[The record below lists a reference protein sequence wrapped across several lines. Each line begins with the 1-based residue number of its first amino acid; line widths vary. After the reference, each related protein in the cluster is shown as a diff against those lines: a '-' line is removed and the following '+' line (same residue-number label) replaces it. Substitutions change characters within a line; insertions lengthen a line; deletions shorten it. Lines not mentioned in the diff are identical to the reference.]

1 MELHEFIAKI
11 RKNKNFSQEEMAEQ
25 LMMSVSGYSKIE
37 RGESELFCPRLKQIA
52 DVLGL
57 ELKLEPKDLF
67 NNKEKAIFNLASSHY
82 ESHQNTYFQSP
93 SKDLEHTIE
102 KQQIIVEQ
110 KDKELN
116 FKNEEI
122 VLLKQQ
128 VEDLRSM
135 LDFLKK

>member
-37 RGESELFCPRLKQIA
+37 RGESELSCQRLKQISDA
-52 DVLGL
+52 LGL
-57 ELKLEPKDLF
+57 ELKDLF
-67 NNKEKAIFNLASSHY
+67 DYKDKTILNLASSHFGD
-82 ESHQNTYFQSP
+82 HQNTYFQSP
-93 SKDLEHTIE
+93 SKDLEHKIE
-102 KQQIIVEQ
+102 KQQIIIEQ
-110 KDKELN
+110 KDKELD

-122 VLLKQQ
+122 ALLKQQ
-128 VEDLRSM
+128 IEDLRSM

>member
-37 RGESELFCPRLKQIA
+37 RGESELSYQRLKQISDA
-52 DVLGL
+52 LGL
-57 ELKLEPKDLF
+57 ELKDLF
-67 NNKEKAIFNLASSHY
+67 DYKEKAIFNLASSNY

-93 SKDLEHTIE
+93 SSKDLEHTIE
-102 KQQIIVEQ
+102 TQKIIIEQ
-110 KDKELN
+110 KDKELDL
-116 FKNEEI
+116 KDREI
-122 VLLKQQ
+122 FVLKQQ
-128 VEDLRSM
+128 IEDLRSM